1 MKDYSAIVVWL
12 DYFNK
17 TLPRSSGRRLKKDA
31 CVYDPSIKD
40 LAAAA
45 EAAGYKVSESR
56 DDVRYPRRPYV
67 RSGYVA
73 VQKSG
78 PKAAAL
84 ARIGARLADGKKRQ
98 P

>member
-1 MKDYSAIVVWL
+1 MKDYSSIVVWL

-17 TLPRSSGRRLKKDA
+17 TLARSSGRRLKRDA
-31 CVYDPSIKD
+31 CVYDPSMKD

-45 EAAGYKVSESR
+45 EAAGYEVSESR

-67 RSGYVA
+67 RSGYV
-73 VQKSG
+73 VVPKSG

-84 ARIGARLADGKKRQ
+84 AKIGSKLADGKKRS

>member
-1 MKDYSAIVVWL
+1 MKDYSTIVVWL

-17 TLPRSSGRRLKKDA
+17 TLPRSSGRRLKREA

-45 EAAGYKVSESR
+45 EAAGYEVSESR

-67 RSGYVA
+67 RSGYVVLPKA
-73 VQKSG
+73 G
-78 PKAAAL
+78 PKAGAL
-84 ARIGARLADGKKRQ
+84 ARIGARLADGKKRS

>member
-1 MKDYSAIVVWL
+1 MKDYSSIVVWL

-17 TLPRSSGRRLKKDA
+17 TLARSSGRRLKRDA
-31 CVYDPSIKD
+31 CVYDPSVKD

-45 EAAGYKVSESR
+45 EAAGYRVSESR
-56 DDVRYPRRPYV
+56 DGARYPRRPYV
-67 RSGYVA
+67 RSGYV
-73 VQKSG
+73 VIPKSG

-84 ARIGARLADGKKRQ
+84 AKIGAKLADGKKRS

>member
-1 MKDYSAIVVWL
+1 MKDYSSQVVWL

-17 TLPRSSGRRLKKDA
+17 TLPRSAGRRLGREA

-45 EAAGYKVSESR
+45 RSAGYEVSETR

-67 RSGYVA
+67 RSGYV
-73 VQKSG
+73 VIPKTGGKS
-78 PKAAAL
+78 AAL
-84 ARIGARLADGKKRQ
+84 SKIAGRLIASKK
-98 P
+98 

>member
-1 MKDYSAIVVWL
+1 MKDYSSIVVWL

-17 TLPRSSGRRLKKDA
+17 TLARSSGRRLKRDA
-31 CVYDPSIKD
+31 CVYDPSMKD

-45 EAAGYKVSESR
+45 EAAGYRVSESR
-56 DDVRYPRRPYV
+56 DGARYPRRPYV
-67 RSGYVA
+67 RSGYV
-73 VQKSG
+73 VIPKSG

-84 ARIGARLADGKKRQ
+84 AKIGAKLADGKKRS